1 MLAHKLVEKGKF
13 FGAKEIGTVVLIE
26 LVPPFFGVA
35 TGWDE
40 RRGIGTELGKIC
52 ERVASHL
59 AANAKLLG

>member
-1 MLAHKLVEKGKF
+1 M
-13 FGAKEIGTVVLIE
+13 E

-52 ERVASHL
+52 ERVASYL